1 MPQELNS
8 YRQKGKREIESK
20 HENNRTAR
28 SGRITLLGISAM
40 KNIVIFRFI
49 VAAMMVSLGCYAL
62 LAHWSGAGIFFSFLP
77 ILTMSRS
84 EMTKPIPSRE
94 LLIFIVV
101 VLAFAGVVIACKW
114 FVPTSVA
121 DDIQS
126 VMRHSAFVLPFWIL
140 LLWNLYRF
148 YRRQKGEADA

>member
-1 MPQELNS
+1 MF
-8 YRQKGKREIESK
+8 
-20 HENNRTAR
+20 
-28 SGRITLLGISAM
+28 GISAM
-40 KNIVIFRFI
+40 KNIVIFRFV

-101 VLAFAGVVIACKW
+101 VLAFVGVVVACKW
-114 FVPTSVA
+114 FVPSSVA
-121 DDIQS
+121 ADIQG
-126 VMRHSAFVLPFWIL
+126 VMRQPAFVIPFWIL
-140 LLWNLYRF
+140 LLWSLYRI
-148 YRRQKGEADA
+148 YRRQKGVADA

>member
-1 MPQELNS
+1 VAQLWIV
-8 YRQKGKREIESK
+8 RHQR
-20 HENNRTAR
+20 
-28 SGRITLLGISAM
+28 AM
-40 KNIVIFRFI
+40 KNIVTFRFV

-101 VLAFAGVVIACKW
+101 VLTFVGVVIACKW
-114 FVPTSVA
+114 FVPSSVA
-121 DDIQS
+121 VDIQS
-126 VMRHSAFVLPFWIL
+126 VMRHPAFVLPFWIL
-140 LLWNLYRF
+140 LLWSLYRI
-148 YRRQKGEADA
+148 YRRQKEVTDT